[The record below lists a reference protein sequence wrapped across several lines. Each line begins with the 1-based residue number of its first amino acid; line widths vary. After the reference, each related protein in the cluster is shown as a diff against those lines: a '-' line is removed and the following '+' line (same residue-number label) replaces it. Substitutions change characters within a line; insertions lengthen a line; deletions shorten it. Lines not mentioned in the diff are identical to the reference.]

1 MKRIRVLVVL
11 ALLLVAGGVFDRYDR
26 PTGGWGATLATGGM
40 PEAAPGSALSSTW
53 YCAGGSGKADSPF
66 VGGLTL
72 ANPTDHTVEGTITVV
87 PDQGEAKTV
96 PVTVAPSATT
106 AVSYADVVPAAYVGA
121 LVDLDSGQVVVEHWV
136 GSAAGTSVAPCAS
149 RASRDWYFAA
159 GATARDAQL
168 VLSLYNPFPEDAI
181 VDLSFATNEGRAAPA
196 AFQGIVVPAGRVVAR
211 DLGEHVRRRDVI
223 ATHVRSRAGRLVADQ
238 LLVRTAPGEA
248 GVSVRL
254 GAPATALEWYFP
266 DGFYT
271 DGITEKYT
279 LFNPSDAEAMVDL
292 EVTLDEG
299 AAEPFELTV
308 PPHGVVTVTPPTEER
323 LPKGVGRSA
332 VVRVYNDVGVIAER
346 SIGATAP
353 APRAGR
359 ADVLG
364 ATRTARLWA
373 FAYGAVGPT
382 RDQWVV
388 VHNPGALEARVSFTA
403 LADGQALALEGLQ
416 NVAVGAGQ
424 RRAFRIG
431 EYVQREA
438 LSLVVRS
445 TADVVVERSVF
456 VVGGPGI
463 ADSVGIPLD

>member
-1 MKRIRVLVVL
+1 MTRVRILVVL
-11 ALLLVAGGVFDRYDR
+11 ALVVVAGGVVDRYVQR
-26 PTGGWGATLATGGM
+26 QSRWGPSVATAGM

-53 YCAGGSGKADSPF
+53 YCAGGSGKPGSPF
-66 VGGLTL
+66 LGGITV
-72 ANPTDHTVEGTITVV
+72 ANPTDHDVEGTVTVV
-87 PDQGEAKTV
+87 PDQGDAKTV
-96 PVTVAPSATT
+96 PLTVKPSAATT
-106 AVSYADVVPAAYVGA
+106 LAFADVVPAAYVGA
-121 LVDLDSGQVVVEHWV
+121 LVDVDSGQVVVEHWV
-136 GSAAGTSVAPCAS
+136 AGPAGTAVAPCAS
-149 RASRDWYFAA
+149 RASRQWFFAG

-211 DLGEHVRRRDVI
+211 DLGEHVRRRDII
-223 ATHVRSRAGRLVADQ
+223 ATHVQSRAGRLVADQ
-238 LLVRTAPGEA
+238 LLVRTGPGEA

-254 GAPATALEWYFP
+254 GAPAPALAWYFP
-266 DGFYT
+266 DGYYT
-271 DGITEKYT
+271 HGITERYT
-279 LFNPSDAEAMVDL
+279 LFNPSDLEALVDL

-308 PPHGVVTVTPPTEER
+308 PPHGVVTVTPSSEER

-332 VVRVYNDVGVIAER
+332 VVRVYNNVGVVAER
-346 SIGATAP
+346 SVTAVPP

-373 FAYGAVGPT
+373 FAYGAAGPT
-382 RDQWVV
+382 RDQWVI
-388 VHNPGALEARVSFTA
+388 VHNPGVLATRVSFTA
-403 LADGQALALEGLQ
+403 LADGQPLALEGLQ
-416 NVAVGAGQ
+416 DVAIGPGQ
-424 RRAFRIG
+424 RRAFRVG
-431 EYVQREA
+431 EHVQRDS

-445 TADVVVERSVF
+445 TGDVVVQRSVF

-463 ADSVGIPLD
+463 ADSLGIPLD

>member
-11 ALLLVAGGVFDRYDR
+11 ALLLATGGVLDRYAR
-26 PTGGWGATLATGGM
+26 PQGGWGPSVATGGM

-66 VGGLTL
+66 LGGITL
-72 ANPTDHTVEGTITVV
+72 ANPTDHDVEGTITVV
-87 PDQGEAKTV
+87 PDQGDAKTV
-96 PVTVAPSATT
+96 PVTVKASAST
-106 AVSYADVVPAAYVGA
+106 AVAFADVVPAAYVGA
-121 LVDLDSGQVVVEHWV
+121 LVDLDSGQVAVEHWV
-136 GSAAGTSVAPCAS
+136 GSPAGTSVAPCAS

-254 GAPATALEWYFP
+254 GAPTTALEWYFP
-266 DGFYT
+266 DGYYT
-271 DGITEKYT
+271 DGIAEKYT
-279 LFNPSDAEAMVDL
+279 LFNPSDAEALVDL

-308 PPHGVVTVTPPTEER
+308 PPHGVVTVTPATEER

-332 VVRVYNDVGVIAER
+332 VVRVYNNVGVVAER
-346 SIGATAP
+346 SVTAGPP

-359 ADVLG
+359 ADILG

-373 FAYGAVGPT
+373 FAYGAASPV
-382 RDQWVV
+382 RDQWVS

-403 LADGQALALEGLQ
+403 LADGQPLALEGLQ
-416 NVAVGAGQ
+416 DVVVGPGQ
-424 RRAFRIG
+424 RRAFRVG
-431 EYVQREA
+431 EHVQRDS
-438 LSLVVRS
+438 LSLVVRA

-463 ADSVGIPLD
+463 AASLGIPLD